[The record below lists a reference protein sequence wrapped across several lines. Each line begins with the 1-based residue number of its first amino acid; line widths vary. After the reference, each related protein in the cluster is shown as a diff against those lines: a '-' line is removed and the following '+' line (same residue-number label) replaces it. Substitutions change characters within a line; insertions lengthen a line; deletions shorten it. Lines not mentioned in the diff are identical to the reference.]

1 MFWPRVLLAVVAVPV
16 VFAVD
21 VLVRNARRG
30 VATGKG
36 AIVAALSS
44 PIFFTTLILIVAMTG
59 YWSR

>member
-16 VFAVD
+16 VFAVE

-30 VATGKG
+30 VATAKG

-44 PIFFTTLILIVAMTG
+44 QIFFTTLILVVAMTA